1 MRSLKIKHTRAL
13 AFILLVL
20 ILSLVLYC
28 GYVVAENHALYTQV
42 EKIDTSDMNLTF
54 KEDVTIEK
62 ENETIIIPKGTVIK
76 PETIMYMGYRMIG
89 FY

>member
-20 ILSLVLYC
+20 ELSLVLYC

-42 EKIDTSDMNLTF
+42 GKIRSEERRVG
-54 KEDVTIEK
+54 KEC
-62 ENETIIIPKGTVIK
+62 
-76 PETIMYMGYRMIG
+76 
-89 FY
+89 